1 MIGKTLHNNQSQ
13 ALTISMTSFMLAFCC
28 LLSLLPLG
36 KGAPALDEHCGT
48 WQAEYTEL
56 HRSILAQPVPDQ
68 KLVVGA
74 GSYSGFS
81 DRLVGAISV
90 FLYGLLSKRAVQFV
104 NIVEE
109 YPEFN
114 ESFTS
119 PNIDWMRPHLPPAV
133 RDFMFMKPPYNGSV
147 LHFWTDDDLATT
159 NLLAKMPV
167 DEGITPEHEDFFLSN
182 NSAYS
187 SQHTIYVMTIR
198 GTTVRMFQNP
208 YHRRELYSMG
218 LTPQNAFRCIFN
230 YLFQPLPEVWEL
242 SHAQERTMSQHL
254 TIGIQI
260 RTGDGAFDES
270 GDAVNDFG
278 LLERYMHFFECALE
292 VENNNKLPNVPVQW
306 LLMTDSVLLRQT
318 ARRVYG
324 SKIRLGTRL
333 HPVHSSK
340 HDMDALHGF
349 LAEHRLLSLSDF
361 LIITYESGVG
371 RTAAFL
377 SPSLRSSV
385 YMRSTAS
392 SGAECGKYNFSSY
405 LEVSRG
411 WSEI

>member
-1 MIGKTLHNNQSQ
+1 MR
-13 ALTISMTSFMLAFCC
+13 SFTPGVCC
-28 LLSLLPLG
+28 LLCLLLCG

-56 HRSILAQPVPDQ
+56 HRSILAQPFPDQ

-104 NIVEE
+104 NIKEE
-109 YPEFN
+109 FPGFN

-119 PNIDWMRPHLPPAV
+119 PSIDWTRPHLPPAV
-133 RDFMFMKPPYNGSV
+133 RDFMSLKPPYNGSV
-147 LHFWTDDDLATT
+147 LHFWTDDDSATN
-159 NLLAKMPV
+159 NLLARMPV
-167 DEGITPEHEDFFLSN
+167 EQGITPEHEDFFLSD
-182 NSAYS
+182 NSVFS
-187 SQHTIYVMTIR
+187 SQHTIYIMTIR
-198 GTTVRMFQNP
+198 GTSVRMFQNP
-208 YHRRELYSMG
+208 YHRGELYSMG
-218 LTPQNAFRCIFN
+218 LTPENTFRCILN
-230 YLFQPLPEVWEL
+230 YLFQPQPEVLEL
-242 SHAQERTMSQHL
+242 SRAQERTMSRHL

-260 RTGDGAFDES
+260 RTGDGAFNES
-270 GDAVNDFG
+270 SDALSDFG
-278 LLERYMHFFECALE
+278 LLERYKHFFDCALE
-292 VENNNKLPNVPVQW
+292 VENNNKLPDVPVQW
-306 LLMTDSVLLRQT
+306 LLMTDSMLLRQT

-324 SKIRLGTRL
+324 SKICFGTSLR
-333 HPVHSSK
+333 PVHSSK
-340 HDMDALHGF
+340 HDMDGLHGF

-361 LIITYESGVG
+361 LIITCESGVG

-377 SPSLRSSV
+377 SPKLGSSV

-392 SGAECGKYNFSSY
+392 SPPACGKYNFSSY

>member
-1 MIGKTLHNNQSQ
+1 MSI
-13 ALTISMTSFMLAFCC
+13 TSFMLAFCC
-28 LLSLLPLG
+28 LLVLMRFG

-74 GSYSGFS
+74 GAPSGFS

-90 FLYGLLSKRAVQFV
+90 FLFGLLSRRAVQFV
-104 NIVEE
+104 NIQEE
-109 YPEFN
+109 YPEFK
-114 ESFTS
+114 ESYIS
-119 PNIDWMRPHLPPAV
+119 PNIDWTRPPLPPGV
-133 RDFMFMKPPYNGSV
+133 RDFMNEQPPYNGSV
-147 LHFWTDDDLATT
+147 FHYWTDDDLATD
-159 NLLAKMPV
+159 NLLAKMSIQN
-167 DEGITPEHEDFFLSN
+167 EGLKPEQEQFFLSN
-182 NSAYS
+182 NSAFS
-187 SQHTIYVMTIR
+187 SHHTIYVMTIR

-208 YHRRELYSMG
+208 YHRRELYNMG
-218 LTPQNAFRCIFN
+218 LTPQNAFQCIFN
-230 YLFQPLPEVWEL
+230 YLFQPLPEVSEL
-242 SHAQERTMSQHL
+242 SRAQERTMSHHL

-270 GDAVNDFG
+270 GDAAKDFG
-278 LLERYMHFFECALE
+278 LLERYMHFFDCALE

-324 SKIRLGTRL
+324 SKIRLGTGLR
-333 HPVHSSK
+333 PVHSSQ
-340 HDMDALHGF
+340 HNMDGLHGF

-361 LIITYESGVG
+361 FIITFESGIG

-377 SPSLRSSV
+377 SPNVASSV
-385 YMRSTAS
+385 YILHTWST
-392 SGAECGKYNFSSY
+392 GITCGKYNFSSY
-405 LEVSRG
+405 VEVSRG